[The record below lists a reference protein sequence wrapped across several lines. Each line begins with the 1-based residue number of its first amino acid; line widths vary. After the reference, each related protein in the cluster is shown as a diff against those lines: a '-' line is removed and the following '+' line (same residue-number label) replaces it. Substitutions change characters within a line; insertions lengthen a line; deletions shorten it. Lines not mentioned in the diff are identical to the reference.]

1 MKATGDFSPKIDTG
15 RTLFQQFSEGN
26 SNEALEV
33 PTGAIK
39 WNKQFTL
46 AKGRCL

>member
-15 RTLFQQFSEGN
+15 RTLFHAEQGI

-33 PTGAIK
+33 STGAIK